1 MEARVIWLIRASLP
15 DYCTLQVCSVL
26 ITCSKRGWK
35 RMLLVL
41 NEGSLQW
48 WVEDVRYLASLPFP
62 SFHLL
67 VVAFASL
74 TLISPKRG
82 VNAPLSAALLL
93 LERVV

>member
-15 DYCTLQVCSVL
+15 HYCTLQVCSIL

-62 SFHLL
+62 SFHLC
-67 VVAFASL
+67 FSL
-74 TLISPKRG
+74 WSLLP
-82 VNAPLSAALLL
+82 LLL
-93 LERVV
+93 